1 MANTVIVRIS
11 LIVTCLCARD
21 VFAGQRSAEG
31 VGQEQEVVLRVYNG
45 FRIPHRDVT
54 GAVRE
59 ASDILRQAG
68 ISPIWRDCGFGA
80 ATAEPDCLGVMG
92 SRELAIRLVQAP
104 RLLPGERQVFGF
116 SQIDTVTRNGTL
128 ATVFAD
134 RVAMAAE
141 RNRVNGPML
150 LGRTVAHE
158 IGHLLLGTTGH
169 TSTGL
174 MRELWADPL
183 LRRRTSVDEWR
194 FSESE
199 AALIRGEL
207 RARGSDTPA
216 RMALHDR

>member
-11 LIVTCLCARD
+11 LIVTCLCARN
-21 VFAGQRSAEG
+21 VIAGQRSAAGEH
-31 VGQEQEVVLRVYNG
+31 EQEVVLRVYNG

-59 ASDILRQAG
+59 ASEILRQAG
-68 ISPIWRDCGFGA
+68 VSTVWRDCGFGA
-80 ATAEPDCLGVMG
+80 ATAEADCFDVLG

-104 RLLPGERQVFGF
+104 RLLPGDRQVFGF
-116 SQIDTVTRNGTL
+116 SQIDTATGNGTL

-134 RVAMAAE
+134 RVAAAAE
-141 RNRVNGPML
+141 RNRVNAPTL

-158 IGHLLLGTTGH
+158 IGHLLLGTTAH

-183 LRRRTSVDEWR
+183 LRRRTSIDEWR
-194 FSESE
+194 FTEPE
-199 AALIRGEL
+199 AALIRGGL

-216 RMALHDR
+216 RMALHDK